1 MRSTP
6 QVKVTAIIPCAGQG
20 KRMGTAVNKL
30 FLDLG
35 GRPLLAYTLDM
46 FQSNSL
52 IDEIILVVSPD
63 DMSFCRREI
72 VDKYRLTKIKQLVP
86 GGKERQESVHNGLL
100 NLDNKT
106 ELVLIHDGARPFL
119 KKAVLER
126 AVDAGLKKG
135 AAVVGVPAKDTIKT
149 VNSDLSIKETPDR
162 QYLWQVQTPQIFRK
176 EIISRAYREA
186 AKKGWTGTDDASLV
200 EKLGIPVYMVMG
212 DYMNIKITTP
222 EDLIFAGEMLR
233 VMK

>member
-20 KRMGTAVNKL
+20 KRMGSAVNKL

-35 GRPLLAYTLDM
+35 GHPLLAYTLDI

-52 IDEIILVVSPD
+52 IDEVILVASSGD
-63 DMSFCRREI
+63 LDFCRQEI
-72 VDKYRLTKIKQLVP
+72 VDKYGYSKVKQLVL
-86 GGKERQESVHNGLL
+86 GGKERQDSVHNGLI
-100 NLDNKT
+100 NLDKKT

-119 KKAVLER
+119 NKDILER
-126 AVDAGLKKG
+126 AIDAGLKKG
-135 AAVVGVPAKDTIKT
+135 AAVVGVPAKDTIKI
-149 VNSDLSIKETPDR
+149 VNNDQSVKETPDR
-162 QYLWQVQTPQIFRK
+162 QYIWQVQTPQVFRK
-176 EIISRAYREA
+176 EVILKAYQEA
-186 AKKGWTGTDDASLV
+186 AEKGWTGTDDASLV
-200 EKLGIPVYMVMG
+200 EKLGMPVYMVKG